1 MYEYISSKKGGIS
14 MKRIL
19 ITVILTIICF
29 CIGVTSFAVNDL
41 SHLTTWYRAEVKPA
55 IEKVHHDKKHDK
67 KDKERESDKKSQESK
82 LSGKK
87 EDGKEENM
95 NRSPMPIEMGPKE
108 DMTSKESVSQ
118 V

>member
-1 MYEYISSKKGGIS
+1 

-29 CIGVTSFAVNDL
+29 GIGVTSFAVNDL
-41 SHLTTWYRAEVKPA
+41 SNLTTWYRVEVRPA
-55 IEKVHHDKKHDK
+55 IEKAYHDKKHDK
-67 KDKERESDKKSQESK
+67 KDKERESDKKYQEDKLFDKKSK
-82 LSGKK
+82 
-87 EDGKEENM
+87 GKEENM